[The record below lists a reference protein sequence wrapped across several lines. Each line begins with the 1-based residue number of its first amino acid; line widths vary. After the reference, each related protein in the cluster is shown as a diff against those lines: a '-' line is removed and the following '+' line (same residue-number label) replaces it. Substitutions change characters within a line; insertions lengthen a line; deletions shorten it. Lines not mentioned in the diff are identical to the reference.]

1 MELETQNPSSNP
13 NPKNVYHIGGI
24 PVEFPYKPYGSQLA
38 FMSRAIA
45 TLDRAEKEGHCHA
58 LLESPTGTG
67 KTLSLLCSVLAWQQK
82 YKSKNLY
89 ANLSHSKPDPEAVL
103 DPLGHGG
110 GFVPEPEP
118 SSNLP
123 AENVVPGPTAKNS
136 GNDKKKSI
144 PTIFYASRTHA
155 QITQVIR
162 EYRKTSYRVPMAVLG
177 SRKHYCTNKDV
188 AERDNIDE
196 ECKLLMKSKPGD
208 QGCLQ
213 FRNVNK
219 VIGHSTLQKGGC
231 NEAHDI
237 EDLVKVGRTV
247 RARTMAQEAQLVFC
261 PYSYILNPSIR
272 RAMEVDLKNSIV
284 ILDEAHNI
292 EDIARDAASVD
303 IEEDVLF
310 ILHRELEQLSFV
322 DSLIYQPLHE
332 MIEGVISWIGQRKNT
347 LVKREFQHYSSCWTG
362 DKASV
367 ELQEAGIS
375 RQFFQI
381 IQECTTKAIKA
392 ASDPEETSILTGVSS
407 IALEGLVSSLGYFF
421 SGNGSHALDYQLVL
435 QRYFK
440 REAGSSGKWTQSS
453 SNWTTSLSMWCMNPA
468 VSFTKIADLSMSVIL
483 TSGTLSPMTSFSSE
497 LGVKFET
504 CMEAPHVI
512 DVQSQLWAAIIS
524 AGPGNYPLNAS
535 YKTADGYDFQDAL
548 GTSLEEICKIVP
560 GGALVFFPSYSLM
573 EKLCTRW
580 RETGQWVRLNAQK
593 TVFVEPRGQKDDF
606 ELTLKDYYDSIRR
619 GNGPAAWK
627 IKRGRKRSLK
637 HTDVDET
644 LQHSINGGSAFL
656 AVCRGKVSEGIDFS
670 DENARVVVSF
680 VLSVTNYKVIVG
692 IPFPNMRDLKVGLK
706 KSFNDTY
713 KSSKKLL
720 SGSEWY
726 CQQAFRALNQAAG
739 RCIRHRFD
747 YGGIIFMDERFKE
760 ERNIAYVSKW
770 LRKCIKQYS
779 SFEMSLEGLKSFFQ
793 DAKERS
799 DQKTP
804 NVTEDIEEVN
814 ISSTKPTTFS
824 KGPGKRKNHRS
835 NKSDQL
841 EDNATLHKFYN
852 KGDVV
857 DLTYAQTDEMVMI
870 KFREYIDLE
879 HSPREDLRQSE
890 NVSMATSQD
899 SPEGYLV
906 KKTPVMNE
914 NVTTAS
920 SVVLSNENSS
930 STIVQTYSDLS
941 DQLSFHSSPLDKSSG
956 TLSVGKP
963 SFMITPE
970 KLEAEFD
977 DAKPKDDSFNL
988 SVNSHTQKRRKSI
1001 KFSLRNYSEMDP
1013 YSNLD
1018 HKIPVVECTELTSYK
1033 DANRKIE
1040 FSSEVDHNEFQNTNL
1055 NVIHKFKTN
1064 NCCTSCL
1071 SSNVIMD
1078 KRLHLCCALCT
1089 KSLGLPDNHFLVECS
1104 MTSCSKVYLASFLES
1119 RSEDATMNAS
1129 DTVSVVIS
1137 NTSSLDQQLYNSPT
1151 SEDRSKHDIWCEKD
1165 GCVFRNVFCPFC
1177 TVSDRFL
1184 GVLIM
1189 ATDAQNI
1196 HLLNKIL
1203 FYVDRLEIRNVK
1215 TSKEKAFLPVGHLDV
1230 GQAVSNPNLNEV
1242 STDLNRGHVAALASI
1257 DNFSYVSGQQ
1267 SCGVEVAKEV
1277 IMSTWS
1283 LSEHLSCF
1291 KASVSNNTWKIANM
1305 SNAALNQAHW
1315 I

>member
-1 MELETQNPSSNP
+1 MAKGSPIQTMKVEIETENPSSNP

-38 FMSRAIA
+38 FMSRSIA

-89 ANLSHSKPDPEAVL
+89 ANLSHSKPDPEAVT

-118 SSNLP
+118 SCNLP
-123 AENVVPGPTAKNS
+123 AENVVPGPTPMNS

-188 AERDNIDE
+188 SGRDNIDE

-247 RARTMAQEAQLVFC
+247 KGCSYFAARTMAQAAQLVFC

-310 ILHRELEQLSFV
+310 ILQRELEQLSFV

-332 MIEGVISWIGQRKNT
+332 MIEGVIGWIGQRANT

-362 DKASV
+362 DKASA
-367 ELQEAGIS
+367 ELQQAGIS

-392 ASDPEETSILTGVSS
+392 AADPEETSILTGGSAM
-407 IALEGLVSSLGYFF
+407 ALEGLVSSLGYFF
-421 SGNGSHALDYQLVL
+421 SGNGSYALDYQLVL

-440 REAGSSGKWTQSS
+440 REAGSSGKRTQSF

-483 TSGTLSPMTSFSSE
+483 TSGTLSPMSSFSSE

-512 DVQSQLWAAIIS
+512 DVESQLWAAIIS

-580 RETGQWVRLNAQK
+580 KETGQWVRLNAQK
-593 TVFVEPRGQKDDF
+593 SVFVEPRGQKDDF
-606 ELTLKDYYDSIRR
+606 ELTLKDYYDSIRQ
-619 GNGPAAWK
+619 GSGPSAWK

-644 LQHSINGGSAFL
+644 LQHSIKGGSAFL

-670 DENARVVVSF
+670 DENARVV
-680 VLSVTNYKVIVG
+680 VIVG

-720 SGSEWY
+720 SGSDWY

-770 LRKCIKQYS
+770 LRKCIKKYS
-779 SFEMSLEGLKSFFQ
+779 SFEMSLEGLRSFFQ
-793 DAKERS
+793 DAKERG

-804 NVTEDIEEVN
+804 TVTEDSDIEEVN
-814 ISSTKPTTFS
+814 ISSAKPKSFS
-824 KGPGKRKNHRS
+824 KGPGKRKNQRS
-835 NKSDQL
+835 NTPDHL
-841 EDNATLHKFYN
+841 EDNATLHKFYS

-857 DLTYAQTDEMVMI
+857 DLTYAQMDEKDMI
-870 KFREYIDLE
+870 KHREYIDLE
-879 HSPREDLRQSE
+879 RSPREDLRQSE
-890 NVSMATSQD
+890 NVSMASSQD

-906 KKTPVMNE
+906 KETP
-914 NVTTAS
+914 VTTAS
-920 SVVLSNENSS
+920 SVVLSNNENSS
-930 STIVQTYSDLS
+930 STIVQTYNDLS
-941 DQLSFHSSPLDKSSG
+941 DQLSFHSSSLEKSSG

-963 SFMITPE
+963 SFMVTPE
-970 KLEAEFD
+970 KLEADFD
-977 DAKPKDDSFNL
+977 CAKPNDDSSYNL
-988 SVNSHTQKRRKSI
+988 SVNSHTQKRRKTT

-1013 YSNLD
+1013 NSNLD
-1018 HKIPVVECTELTSYK
+1018 VKIPVVECTELTSYS

-1040 FSSEVDHNEFQNTNL
+1040 FSSEVNHNEFQNINL
-1055 NVIHKFKTN
+1055 NVIQKFKSN
-1064 NCCTSCL
+1064 ECCTSCL

-1089 KSLGLPDNHFLVECS
+1089 KSLGLSDNQFLVECS
-1104 MTSCSKVYLASFLES
+1104 MTSCSKGYLASFLES

-1129 DTVSVVIS
+1129 DSVSVVIS
-1137 NTSSLDQQLYNSPT
+1137 NTTSLDQRLYNSPT
-1151 SEDRSKHDIWCEKD
+1151 SEDRSKHDTWCEKD
-1165 GCVFRNVFCPFC
+1165 GCVFRTVFCPFC
-1177 TVSDRFL
+1177 TVPDRFL

-1196 HLLNKIL
+1196 HLLDKIL

-1215 TSKEKAFLPVGHLDV
+1215 TSKEKASLPVGHLDV
-1230 GQAVSNPNLNEV
+1230 GQAVSNSNLNQV
-1242 STDLNRGHVAALASI
+1242 STDLNHGQVAALASI
-1257 DNFSYVSGQQ
+1257 DNFSYVSEQQ
-1267 SCGVEVAKEV
+1267 SCGGWRTTK
-1277 IMSTWS
+1277 SK
-1283 LSEHLSCF
+1283 LRLR
-1291 KASVSNNTWKIANM
+1291 KR
-1305 SNAALNQAHW
+1305 
-1315 I
+1315 